1 MSLSEKRILKQ
12 VTILVDQSAV
22 NAQWSNQVLRDTE
35 VISETFE
42 RKSYT
47 VESLEDFLAEV
58 EKANKYVNILG
69 WVAT

>member
-22 NAQWSNQVLRDTE
+22 NVQWSNQVLRDTE

-47 VESLEDFLAEV
+47 VDSLEDFLAEV

-69 WVAT
+69 WVDT